1 MFSDYI
7 AKRRALISANAAIP
21 HVEAGSP
28 SVEMRGDTASWQVI
42 DGEGNAVSMIGS
54 LSSGALHRRTIERV
68 LIWWI
73 DVVTLVINSWLDTSS
88 QAGVVGWSRTA
99 AALPCKIAA
108 RTLL

>member
-88 QAGVVGWSRTA
+88 QAGVVG
-99 AALPCKIAA
+99 
-108 RTLL
+108 